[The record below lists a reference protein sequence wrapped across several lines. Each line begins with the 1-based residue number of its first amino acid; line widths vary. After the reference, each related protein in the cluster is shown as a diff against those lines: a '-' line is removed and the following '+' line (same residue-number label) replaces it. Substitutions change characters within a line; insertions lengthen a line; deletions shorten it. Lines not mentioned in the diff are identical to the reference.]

1 MGIFIL
7 KLIGYAI
14 IAFFM
19 STIIHELGHVVCGLI
34 HGWKFLMMVIGPFK
48 FYRETPD
55 DRIRFGIEKN
65 PSLWGGCGGTF
76 PNKVDDKAVKVFSR
90 ILLAGPI
97 ASFILG
103 IVFCVILIVTKNEL
117 AMMIGFVALGEG
129 VACILPMKIKTGI
142 LYNDGTRCMRIVKGG
157 QTAAE
162 EKAILT
168 FAFDEFLHGT
178 KDTFDKDMVEVLMD
192 SEDAYFRYYGFY
204 YTYRNAKH
212 DGNEAEM
219 VKMQSEME
227 ALSEKV
233 SNFIRQACVL
243 E

>member
-34 HGWKFLMMVIGPFK
+34 HGWKFLMMVVGPFK

-76 PNKVDDKAVKVFSR
+76 PERVDDRTMKAFSG

-103 IVFCVILIVTKNEL
+103 IVFCVILAFTKSEL

-129 VACILPMKIKTGI
+129 AACILPMNIKTGI
-142 LYNDGTRCMRIVKGG
+142 LYNDGTRCKRIVKGG

-168 FAFDEFLHGT
+168 FVFDEFLNGT
-178 KDTFDKDMVEVLMD
+178 KDKFDKDMVEVLKASD
-192 SEDAYFRYYGFY
+192 DAYFRYYGFY
-204 YTYRNAKH
+204 YAYRNAKH
-212 DGNEAEM
+212 EGDVAEM
-219 VKMQSEME
+219 EKMQGEME
-227 ALSEKV
+227 ALSGKV
-233 SNFIRQACVL
+233 SNFIRQTCVL